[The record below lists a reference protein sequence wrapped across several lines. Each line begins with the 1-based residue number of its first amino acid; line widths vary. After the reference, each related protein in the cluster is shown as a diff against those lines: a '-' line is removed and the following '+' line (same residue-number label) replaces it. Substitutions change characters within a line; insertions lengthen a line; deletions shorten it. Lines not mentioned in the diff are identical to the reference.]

1 MFCMNCGQKLQDGE
15 KFCPKCGTA
24 VEHEQTGDGSGFTY
38 ESYRSLDGRI
48 PDRENIP
55 SGMKLGMTA
64 FFIILA
70 VLLLM
75 VPAGIV
81 VYLTAGLNGQKN
93 RLVSVIEEAE
103 IPEYEEQ
110 EKTIAGKWNKLNIT
124 DVWEKKYILGKLEQI
139 CADVEKFHQCIEEIG
154 ELEDAKEQ
162 YNLEGSD
169 SGGYSYYEEI
179 LDECTEAAEKRRA
192 REVFQLLKDAKK
204 CQKELVEANDI
215 YIEDMIHAY
224 KEADLSGA
232 GQKETV
238 SYEKY
243 MDKLQ
248 KLVSEDEKD
257 YQAIGQIFQ
266 K

>member
-103 IPEYEEQ
+103 IPEYE
-110 EKTIAGKWNKLNIT
+110 
-124 DVWEKKYILGKLEQI
+124 
-139 CADVEKFHQCIEEIG
+139 
-154 ELEDAKEQ
+154 DARKGFG
-162 YNLEGSD
+162 LISLFTPACG
-169 SGGYSYYEEI
+169 
-179 LDECTEAAEKRRA
+179 
-192 REVFQLLKDAKK
+192 
-204 CQKELVEANDI
+204 
-215 YIEDMIHAY
+215 
-224 KEADLSGA
+224 
-232 GQKETV
+232 
-238 SYEKY
+238 
-243 MDKLQ
+243 
-248 KLVSEDEKD
+248 
-257 YQAIGQIFQ
+257 
-266 K
+266 